1 MTLPAV
7 TVSHMIGALTAIPR
21 RLVGALDDLRT
32 VALELADIRVHTRSM
47 QEEVARMRRGV
58 DTLSEQVDE
67 LRGDVERL
75 RLPRRR
81 TVVMN
86 GKPESLP
93 RIEVEE

>member
-1 MTLPAV
+1 MTMPAV
-7 TVSHMIGALTAIPR
+7 TVSHMIGALIAIPG

-81 TVVMN
+81 TVIMN

-93 RIEVEE
+93 RVEAAE